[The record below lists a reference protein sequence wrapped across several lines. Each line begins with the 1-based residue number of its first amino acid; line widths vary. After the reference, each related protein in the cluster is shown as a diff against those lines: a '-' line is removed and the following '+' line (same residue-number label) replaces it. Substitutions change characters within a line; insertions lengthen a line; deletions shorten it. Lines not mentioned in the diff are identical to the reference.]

1 MQVLNIFHVL
11 IAIAL
16 VAFILIQKGQGATAG
31 AAFGSGASGTVFGA
45 RGAGN
50 FLSRTTWVLAV
61 LFCTISLVMAVMVS
75 RTSALPE
82 NDLGVVGSSQTQG
95 QNQVAPLVES
105 DVGFSD
111 ASEAEVTV
119 GADDSAD
126 SDMPFMDTDS
136 RDTAADAI
144 DGYGVQTSGAVN
156 DLPGDLPVLDTD
168 VMENAV
174 TEEAEAVAN
183 GSAGEESDTDGS
195 K

>member
-50 FLSRTTWVLAV
+50 FLSRTTWVLAA

-75 RTSALPE
+75 RTAALPE
-82 NDLGVVGSSQTQG
+82 NDLGVVGAGQTQE
-95 QNQVAPLVES
+95 APVIES
-105 DVGFSD
+105 DAVIIDEG
-111 ASEAEVTV
+111 EEMIPV
-119 GADDSAD
+119 GADDSAE

-136 RDTAADAI
+136 
-144 DGYGVQTSGAVN
+144 
-156 DLPGDLPVLDTD
+156 GDLPILDTEAI
-168 VMENAV
+168 ENAV
-174 TEEAEAVAN
+174 TEEAQAVTN
-183 GSAGEESDTDGS
+183 GSDGEEPDTDGS
-195 K
+195 